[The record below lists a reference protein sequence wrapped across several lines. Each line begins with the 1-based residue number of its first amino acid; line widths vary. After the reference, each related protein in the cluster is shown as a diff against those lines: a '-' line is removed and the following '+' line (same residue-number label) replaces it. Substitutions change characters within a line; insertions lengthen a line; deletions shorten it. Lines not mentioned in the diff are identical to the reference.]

1 MVDRESDGAARGS
14 TGTFAQPGESGVDDA
29 DPDRVAQFFD
39 AVAYAAATTVVFGVF
54 SGVVTLA
61 VGGRFAPGVKFG
73 LFVFGWVAFGYG
85 TLLLWPEAA
94 WKDDDDEGRSVSLFD
109 RAGGPPDTGFQR
121 FVQRLPPA
129 RFRQIPHRQRLST
142 GSRVLF
148 AAVGMMV
155 TSIVLEQFFGI
166 GP

>member
-94 WKDDDDEGRSVSLFD
+94 WKDDDDEGARSASSTARGTARHGLPALRPAATAGAIPADTPPSAALD
-109 RAGGPPDTGFQR
+109 RFTGAVRGGRYDGD
-121 FVQRLPPA
+121 V
-129 RFRQIPHRQRLST
+129 HRPRA
-142 GSRVLF
+142 VLRHR
-148 AAVGMMV
+148 
-155 TSIVLEQFFGI
+155 
-166 GP
+166 P